1 MYLYIVYTCILMGS
15 VKMIDGVSVIV
26 IFIIGFLFGALCE
39 YKMRIGDT
47 DD

>member
-1 MYLYIVYTCILMGS
+1 MGS
-15 VKMIDGVSVIV
+15 VKMIDGVSIIV

-39 YKMRIGDT
+39 YKMHIGDT

>member
-1 MYLYIVYTCILMGS
+1 
-15 VKMIDGVSVIV
+15 MIDGVSVIV
-26 IFIIGFLFGALCE
+26 VFIIGFLFEFLCE